1 MKKLVAVTIAVTL
14 GLASTSAMAGIKDT
28 KHDLSVGSANMVGGG
43 STIAG
48 GSNQICIYCHT
59 PHNAVPAIPL
69 WNRTAASNTGY
80 SFYSSPS
87 MKLHQGAK
95 SAFES
100 TSTSLQCMSC
110 HNGVDGLGAGIVNKG
125 GEPAAALTGH
135 NGTSNINGDVIAAGN
150 AKLGKDLS
158 NDHPVNIQMI
168 NGTAGLNS
176 TSASNQIKGSGA
188 TALTTALPLFKGS
201 AGDNYIEC
209 GSCHSVHDNSHS
221 KFLRTSNKGSVLCLA
236 CHAK

>member
-1 MKKLVAVTIAVTL
+1 MKKLVALTIAVTL
-14 GLASTSAMAGIKDT
+14 GLASTSAMAGIKNT
-28 KHDLSVGSANMVGGG
+28 KHDLSVGSTNMGG
-43 STIAG
+43 TIGG

-69 WNRTAASNTGY
+69 WNRGGATNTF

-87 MKLHQGAK
+87 MKLHQGVK
-95 SAFES
+95 TAFET

-110 HNGVDGLGAGIVNKG
+110 HSGVDGLGALIANKG
-125 GEPAAALTGH
+125 GEPAAALTGA
-135 NGTSNINGDVIAAGN
+135 NVGGNISADKIAAGN
-150 AKLGKDLS
+150 ALLGTSLT
-158 NDHPVNIQMI
+158 NDHPVNIRMV
-168 NGTAGLNS
+168 NGTAGLNN
-176 TSASNQIKGSGA
+176 TSATNYIKGAGA
-188 TALTTALPLFKGS
+188 TALTTALPLFKGT

-209 GSCHSVHDNSHS
+209 GSCHSVHDNTNL